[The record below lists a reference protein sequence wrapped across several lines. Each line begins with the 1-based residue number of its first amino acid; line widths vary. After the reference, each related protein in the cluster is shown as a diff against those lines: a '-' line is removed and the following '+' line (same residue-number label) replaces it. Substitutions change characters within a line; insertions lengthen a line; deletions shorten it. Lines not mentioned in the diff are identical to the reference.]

1 MISRHWIGIVKPD
14 KVEEYKL
21 YLQHSTFPSL
31 KKISGFHNAYFMTR
45 QVADGIE
52 FLVVTEWESIEAIQ
66 NFAGRDF
73 ELAVVPDV
81 AQKMMVRFDTTVRH
95 YDL

>member
-1 MISRHWIGIVKPD
+1 
-14 KVEEYKL
+14 
-21 YLQHSTFPSL
+21 
-31 KKISGFHNAYFMTR
+31 MTR